1 MRQLTTLQNY
11 TMLLGAVLMVAGGA
25 HAGAGCCAFLF
36 MPCVF
41 CFVYAAGAVLFTA
54 MQLLQ
59 RYEGRDVTLRRLRR
73 ILILADV
80 FFLLAAVSL
89 IDTQYY
95 FLSTLM
101 SRVDYIAYV
110 YNKWVMLLLC
120 AAILEMYATHRI
132 SSELSKEEKSK

>member
-11 TMLLGAVLMVAGGA
+11 IMLLGAVLMV
-25 HAGAGCCAFLF
+25 AGAGCCAFLF
-36 MPCVF
+36 MPRVF
-41 CFVYAAGAVLFTA
+41 CFFYAAGAVLFTA